1 MYLIKKWTEFS
12 DRKLKKKLMYNTVEA
27 LVKNLAIEESGELL
41 SDFWGLVRCD
51 EVAVKG
57 NYCTSQR
64 DNNK

>member
-1 MYLIKKWTEFS
+1 MNGKFGPLFDQIS
-12 DRKLKKKLMYNTVEA
+12 AHNTMEA
-27 LVKNLAIEESGELL
+27 LVQNLPIEESGELL

-64 DNNK
+64 DNNKQRAPWN

>member
-1 MYLIKKWTEFS
+1 MN
-12 DRKLKKKLMYNTVEA
+12 RKIHSNFVDWIAAYNTVVA
-27 LVKNLAIEESGELL
+27 LVQNLPIEESGELL

-57 NYCTSQR
+57 NYWTSQR